1 MKMTFDDDAP
11 EADYAAVLR
20 SFNQKIAALEA
31 QGYTVTSRAR
41 SVARNKLA
49 KGEPLSQHLIGT
61 AADFA
66 PPADVPAFVRA
77 AQAQGLRVVN
87 ELARPGHGPHLHV
100 QLYAKGK
107 APRAFYRAAGV
118 LSADF

>member
-1 MKMTFDDDAP
+1 VFYFDDEGA
-11 EADYAAVLR
+11 ADYPNVLA
-20 SFNQKIAALEA
+20 SFSQKIGALEA

-41 SVARNKLA
+41 SVTRNKLA
-49 KGEPLSQHLIGT
+49 KGKPLSQHLIGT

-87 ELARPGHGPHLHV
+87 ELARPGHRPHMHV
-100 QLYAKGK
+100 QLYPAGK

-118 LSADF
+118 MSGD